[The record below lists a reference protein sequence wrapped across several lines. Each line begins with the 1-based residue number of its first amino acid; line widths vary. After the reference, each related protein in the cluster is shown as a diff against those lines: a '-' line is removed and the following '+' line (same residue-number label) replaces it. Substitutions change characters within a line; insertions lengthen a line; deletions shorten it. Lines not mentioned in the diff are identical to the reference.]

1 MSIVLHAVS
10 GSPGSWKVWLT
21 LEHKKIPYRIEF
33 LSYDAGDNQKPAF
46 LALNPRGQVPVLVD
60 GKFVLSESGA
70 IVEYLEEKWPEP
82 RLLPG
87 DARERARV
95 RQLALDA
102 HFYFETAFRNI
113 QPSANERV
121 PAADRVK
128 KLMDELAL
136 IERELTG
143 DFRAG
148 SQVTLADF
156 TLYPMLALMRRLA
169 GRFEIKQLTE
179 AIGPRTGGW
188 MKRIETLPY
197 FDRTYPPHWRA

>member
-60 GKFVLSESGA
+60 GNFILSESGA

-82 RLLPG
+82 RLLRG
-87 DARERARV
+87 DARERARI

-102 HFYFETAFRNI
+102 HFYFETAFRKI
-113 QPSANERV
+113 QPSANERI
-121 PAADRVK
+121 PAADRVR
-128 KLMDELAL
+128 KLVDELAL

-148 SQVTLADF
+148 GQVTLADF

-169 GRFEIKQLTE
+169 DRFEIKQLTQ
-179 AIGPRTGGW
+179 AIGPRTAGW

-197 FDRTYPPHWRA
+197 FDRTYPPHWRT